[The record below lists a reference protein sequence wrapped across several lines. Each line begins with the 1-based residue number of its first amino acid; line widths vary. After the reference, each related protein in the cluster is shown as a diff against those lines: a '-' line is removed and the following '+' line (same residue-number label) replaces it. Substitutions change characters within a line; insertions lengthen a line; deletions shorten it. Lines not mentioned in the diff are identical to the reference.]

1 MMELKK
7 AQKELDMLSETV
19 LGGTARLSVDD
30 EFRII
35 TATDGYYRMTG
46 YTEAESQSPPF
57 CGKGMN
63 LVVPQDRPI
72 VTEALQKLL
81 VTNEPATV
89 TYRIQK
95 KDESIAWNTAYCAR
109 VDKTAPSER

>member
-7 AQKELDMLSETV
+7 AQKELAMLSETV

-46 YTEAESQSPPF
+46 YTEAESQSPPLLRQRNESRRAS
-57 CGKGMN
+57 G
-63 LVVPQDRPI
+63 PPDRHGSAA
-72 VTEALQKLL
+72 EASC
-81 VTNEPATV
+81 NE
-89 TYRIQK
+89 
-95 KDESIAWNTAYCAR
+95 
-109 VDKTAPSER
+109 

>member
-57 CGKGMN
+57 CGKGNNN
-63 LVVPQDRPI
+63 LLYVSTSNPTVP
-72 VTEALQKLL
+72 
-81 VTNEPATV
+81 
-89 TYRIQK
+89 Y
-95 KDESIAWNTAYCAR
+95 
-109 VDKTAPSER
+109 